1 MKYTIAALVENKP
14 GVLAR
19 ISGLFSARGFNISSL
34 AVGETEVSDISR
46 MTIVGIG
53 DEKTLEQ
60 VVKQLNKLPDVIK
73 VIDFKNEE
81 YIERDLVLIKVQADK
96 KTRGDIIEIASIFR
110 ANIVDVGSQSCI
122 LELTGNEYKISAFTK
137 LLSQYGVKEMVRTG
151 IIAMARGKKTTK

>member
-46 MTIVGIG
+46 MTIVGKG
-53 DEKTLEQ
+53 SEKTLEQ

-81 YIERDLVLIKVQADK
+81 YIERDLVLVKVRADK
-96 KTRGDIIEIASIFR
+96 KTRSDIIEIANIFR
-110 ANIVDVGSQSCI
+110 ANIVDVGIETSI

-137 LLSQYGVKEMVRTG
+137 LLSSYGIREMVRTG
-151 IIAMARGKKTTK
+151 IIAMARGRK